1 VQQEIVE
8 KENIL
13 QVCRKILFLF
23 TIYYLTNCNAGIIK
37 EGEPAGSTVKTA
49 GACISNCRKTLF
61 LLIPLVTGAQSSTPT
76 ILPYLISRH
85 PLLKE

>member
-13 QVCRKILFLF
+13 QGCRKILFLF

-37 EGEPAGSTVKTA
+37 EGESAGSA
-49 GACISNCRKTLF
+49 I
-61 LLIPLVTGAQSSTPT
+61 
-76 ILPYLISRH
+76 
-85 PLLKE
+85 